1 VVDPDAF
8 LDDLRRLPTLA
19 EWGLDPGAVA
29 ARLRPGLTAGEAIS
43 AIFATYAAEQGKQ
56 RWGDKTPLYMQH
68 LPVLERLFPDARYVH
83 LIRDGRDAALSF
95 LSVPAGLMT
104 EGWGYP
110 RDAQGYRKA
119 LESCL
124 TDARLLRRLVE
135 RLMEQ
140 CRADTLSHD
149 EAPQE
154 MDVAPLLEECVDRA
168 AAIGAE
174 RQVTVERTIPARL
187 WQTTQPQRLRSV
199 VTNLLSNAVD
209 YNRVGG
215 SVELAA
221 CQVGESLQ
229 ITVRDTGP
237 GIESTHLPHLFEPF
251 YRADKARSQEAG
263 HLGLGLSLVQA
274 HVQAMGGQIRVESV
288 PGRGT
293 VFEVTFPA
301 KGGLEASPTPAPTP
315 VACAQGLS

>member
-1 VVDPDAF
+1 MATRLNEMLERIERDYAQRQQFLGDASHE
-8 LDDLRRLPTLA
+8 LRTP
-19 EWGLDPGAVA
+19 VA
-29 ARLRPGLTAGEAIS
+29 ALVTTAEVSLR
-43 AIFATYAAEQGKQ
+43 
-56 RWGDKTPLYMQH
+56 H
-68 LPVLERLFPDARYVH
+68 
-83 LIRDGRDAALSF
+83 
-95 LSVPAGLMT
+95 
-104 EGWGYP
+104 P

-124 TDARLLRRLVE
+124 TDARFLRRLVE

-315 VACAQGLS
+315 VACVQGLS